1 MASSAQEAVG
11 VGVMRMSGSIAV
23 VVVDIPRPEGHVR
36 DPFAFWSLLA
46 RRPGLHLTMTTTTTA
61 RAARDDRARR
71 GSARHHREN
80 VGVGAESRRGFT
92 IFGRDSARVSLA
104 PAWVKVSFSFSSLDL
119 LPGHRDSGTSL
130 RHHTPDGG
138 RASRSWP

>member
-1 MASSAQEAVG
+1 M
-11 VGVMRMSGSIAV
+11 VGVMRRSGSIAAPGGMG
-23 VVVDIPRPEGHVR
+23 ICPEDHVR
-36 DPFAFWSLLA
+36 GPFAFWSLLA

-61 RAARDDRARR
+61 RAARDDRAGR

-80 VGVGAESRRGFT
+80 VGVGAESRRGST

>member
-1 MASSAQEAVG
+1 M
-11 VGVMRMSGSIAV
+11 VGVMRRSGSIAAP
-23 VVVDIPRPEGHVR
+23 VDSACPEDHVR
-36 DPFAFWSLLA
+36 GPFAFWSLLA
-46 RRPGLHLTMTTTTTA
+46 RRPGLHRTMTTTTTT
-61 RAARDDRARR
+61 AAAAPDDRARR

-80 VGVGAESRRGFT
+80 VGVGGVSRPGT
-92 IFGRDSARVSLA
+92 TTLGRDSARVSLA